1 MKRASSFFPITCFL
15 SLALLGWAMSSNN
28 APEAPSGF
36 DNQTI
41 DPAFVPQDAH
51 AEDQTDFDSVEQAE
65 KDGLGP
71 IYNAQSC
78 RECHQNPTSGGVSQ
92 VTELR
97 VGHLGPGGRFEN
109 PSIPINGGQEVI
121 TGRTLINDRAICPEI
136 QERVPQTETIRTRR
150 LSLNTLGDGF
160 IEAVADETLLSIR
173 KDQCRSTHGK
183 ICGQALRVPVLEAEG
198 QTAVGRFGWKDQH
211 ASLLSFSA
219 DAYLNEM
226 GITNRLLPN
235 EVTLICNPKSVTEPN
250 DQPDPND
257 QTEDI
262 DHFARFMRASKV
274 PPRDEKLAATPEAQR
289 GSKLFERIGCAS
301 CHVTTLTTAKAG
313 TKVNGGQLTVPDALG
328 EKTFHPYSDFLL
340 HDVGTGDGIAIAIVE
355 HYGVPAASVRALYQ
369 SKQPAQSTFAAVDKI
384 MNRSGFSY
392 KAIHDGRNKIRTAPL
407 WGLRTHSRLMHD
419 GDSVRLKDA
428 IARHKGEAQEV
439 TERFRRLTPK
449 ERKDLLSFL
458 NSL

>member
-1 MKRASSFFPITCFL
+1 MKKAATCFGVLCVL
-15 SLALLGWAMSSNN
+15 SLVLLGWAMSSNT
-28 APEAPSGF
+28 AAEAPSGF

-41 DPAFVPQDAH
+41 DPNFVAQDVH
-51 AEDQTDFDSVEQAE
+51 TSDQSHFDSVEEAE

-78 RECHQNPTSGGVSQ
+78 RECHQNPTSGAGSQ

-121 TGRTLINDRAICPEI
+121 TGRSLINDRAICPEI
-136 QERVPQTETIRTRR
+136 QERVPETETIRTRR
-150 LSLNTLGDGF
+150 LSVNTLGDGF
-160 IEAVADETLLSIR
+160 IEAVTDETLLNIR
-173 KDQCRSTHGK
+173 KEQCRSTHGK
-183 ICGQALRVPVLEAEG
+183 ICGQALRVPVLEADG

-226 GITNRLLPN
+226 GITSRLLPN

-257 QTEDI
+257 HLEDI
-262 DHFARFMRASKV
+262 DRFARFIRASKV
-274 PPRDEKLAATPEAQR
+274 PPRDEKLAATEEAKR
-289 GSKLFERIGCAS
+289 GSQLFERIGCAK
-301 CHVTTLTTAKAG
+301 CHMTTLTTAKAG
-313 TKVNGGQLTVPDALG
+313 TKINGGQFTVPDALG

-355 HYGVPAASVRALYQ
+355 HYGVPKESIQSLY
-369 SKQPAQSTFAAVDKI
+369 KARQPAQVSFAAVDKI
-384 MNRSGFSY
+384 MNRTGFSY
-392 KAIHDGRNKIRTAPL
+392 KAVHDGRNKIRTAPL

-419 GDSVRLKDA
+419 GDSVRLGDA
-428 IARHKGEAQEV
+428 ITRHKGEAQEV
-439 TERFRRLTPK
+439 AERFKRLTPK
-449 ERKDLLSFL
+449 QQKDLLSFL

>member
-1 MKRASSFFPITCFL
+1 MKKAPSFFAITCFL
-15 SLALLGWAMSSNN
+15 SLALLGWAMSSNT
-28 APEAPSGF
+28 APDAPSGF

-41 DPAFVPQDAH
+41 DPAFVPQDVH

-71 IYNAQSC
+71 IYNAQAC

-109 PSIPINGGQEVI
+109 PSIPINGGQELI

-183 ICGQALRVPVLEAEG
+183 ICGQALRVPVLEAES

-257 QTEDI
+257 HTEDI
-262 DHFARFMRASKV
+262 DHFARFMRASKA

-289 GSKLFERIGCAS
+289 GSKLFEHIGCAK
-301 CHVTTLTTAKAG
+301 CHMSTLTTAKAG
-313 TKVNGGQLTVPDALG
+313 TRVNGGQFTVPDALG
-328 EKTFHPYSDFLL
+328 EKAFHPYSDFLL

-355 HYGVPAASVRALYQ
+355 HYGAPAASIRALYQ
-369 SKQPAQSTFAAVDKI
+369 SKQPAQTTFAAVDKI

-419 GDSVRLKDA
+419 GDSVRLRDA
-428 IARHKGEAQEV
+428 IVRHKGEAQNV
-439 TERFRRLTPK
+439 TERFRQLTSK
-449 ERKDLLSFL
+449 EQRDLLSFL

>member
-1 MKRASSFFPITCFL
+1 MVRSTTPKPVSGCHQTRLRRESGYCF
-15 SLALLGWAMSSNN
+15 AAGV
-28 APEAPSGF
+28 SG
-36 DNQTI
+36 
-41 DPAFVPQDAH
+41 P
-51 AEDQTDFDSVEQAE
+51 
-65 KDGLGP
+65 GP
-71 IYNAQSC
+71 I
-78 RECHQNPTSGGVSQ
+78 RELSTLS
-92 VTELR
+92 TADKK
-97 VGHLGPGGRFEN
+97 
-109 PSIPINGGQEVI
+109 I

-136 QERVPQTETIRTRR
+136 QERVPQTETIRTKR

-160 IEAVADETLLSIR
+160 IEVVADETLLNIR
-173 KDQCRSTHGK
+173 KDQCRSTQGK

-235 EVTLICNPKSVTEPN
+235 EVTLICNPTSVTELN

-257 QTEDI
+257 HTEDI

-289 GSKLFERIGCAS
+289 GSKLFERIGCAK
-301 CHVTTLTTAKAG
+301 CHVSTLTTAKAG
-313 TKVNGGQLTVPDALG
+313 TKVNGGQFTVPDALG

-340 HDVGTGDGIAIAIVE
+340 HDVGTGDGIAMASLSTT
-355 HYGVPAASVRALYQ
+355 VPAASSGRCTSQ
-369 SKQPAQSTFAAVDKI
+369 SNQRRIPLPPDKI
-384 MNRSGFSY
+384 NRSGFSY
-392 KAIHDGRNKIRTAPL
+392 KALDGRNKIRTAGSGTENALPDDA
-407 WGLRTHSRLMHD
+407 R
-419 GDSVRLKDA
+419 GDSVRLGDA
-428 IARHKGEAQEV
+428 IRRHKSEAEGV

-449 ERKDLLSFL
+449 EHKELFSFL

>member
-1 MKRASSFFPITCFL
+1 MKKAPSFFAITCLL
-15 SLALLGWAMSSNN
+15 SLALLGWAMSSNT
-28 APEAPSGF
+28 APDAPSGF

-41 DPAFVPQDAH
+41 DPAFVPQDVH

-71 IYNAQSC
+71 IYNAQAC

-109 PSIPINGGQEVI
+109 PSVPINGGQELI

-136 QERVPQTETIRTRR
+136 QERVPQAETIRTRR

-173 KDQCRSTHGK
+173 KDQCRSTQGK

-198 QTAVGRFGWKDQH
+198 ETAVGRFGWKDQH

-257 QTEDI
+257 HTEDI
-262 DHFARFMRASKV
+262 DHFARFMRASKA

-289 GSKLFERIGCAS
+289 GSKLFEHIGCAK
-301 CHVTTLTTAKAG
+301 CHVSTLTTAKAG
-313 TKVNGGQLTVPDALG
+313 TKVNGGQFTVPDALG
-328 EKTFHPYSDFLL
+328 EKTFHPFSDFLL

-355 HYGVPAASVRALYQ
+355 HYGVPAESIRALYK
-369 SKQPAQSTFAAVDKI
+369 SKQSAPVSFSEVDKI
-384 MNRSGFSY
+384 MNRNGFSY

-419 GDSVRLKDA
+419 GDSVRIRDA
-428 IARHKGEAQEV
+428 IVRHKGEAQEV
-439 TERFRRLTPK
+439 RERFKRLTPK
-449 ERKDLLSFL
+449 EQKDLLTFL
-458 NSL
+458 SSL

>member
-1 MKRASSFFPITCFL
+1 MKKASSFFPIICFL

-41 DPAFVPQDAH
+41 DPAFVPQDVH
-51 AEDQTDFDSVEQAE
+51 AEDQTDFDSVEHAE

-71 IYNAQSC
+71 IYNAQAC

-97 VGHLGPGGRFEN
+97 VGHSGPGGRFEN

-160 IEAVADETLLSIR
+160 IEAVADETLLNIR

-257 QTEDI
+257 DTEDI

-274 PPRDEKLAATPEAQR
+274 PPRDEKLAATQEAQR
-289 GSKLFERIGCAS
+289 GSKLFERIGCAK
-301 CHVTTLTTAKAG
+301 CHVVTLTTAKAG
-313 TKVNGGQLTVPDALG
+313 TKVNGGQFTVPDALG
-328 EKTFHPYSDFLL
+328 ERTFHPYSDFLL

-355 HYGVPAASVRALYQ
+355 HYGVPATSVRALYQ
-369 SKQPAQSTFAAVDKI
+369 SKQPEQSTFAAVDKI

-419 GDSVRLKDA
+419 GDSVRLRDA
-428 IARHKGEAQEV
+428 IVRHKGEAQEV
-439 TERFRRLTPK
+439 TERFKRLTPK
-449 ERKDLLSFL
+449 EKKDLLSFL

>member
-1 MKRASSFFPITCFL
+1 
-15 SLALLGWAMSSNN
+15 MSSNN

-41 DPAFVPQDAH
+41 DSAFVPQDVH

-71 IYNAQSC
+71 IYNAQAC

-160 IEAVADETLLSIR
+160 IEAVAEETLLNIR

-257 QTEDI
+257 HTEDI

-289 GSKLFERIGCAS
+289 GSKLFERIGCAK
-301 CHVTTLTTAKAG
+301 CHVSTLTTAKAG
-313 TKVNGGQLTVPDALG
+313 TKVNGGQFTVPDALA

-340 HDVGTGDGIAIAIVE
+340 HNVGTGDGIAIAIVE
-355 HYGVPAASVRALYQ
+355 HYGVPAESIRSLYK
-369 SKQPAQSTFAAVDKI
+369 SRQPAQTTFAAVDKI

-419 GDSVRLKDA
+419 GDSVRLRDA
-428 IARHKGEAQEV
+428 IVRHKGEAQEV
-439 TERFRRLTPK
+439 TEGFRRLPPQ
-449 ERKDLLSFL
+449 EQRDLLSFL

>member
-1 MKRASSFFPITCFL
+1 MRWI
-15 SLALLGWAMSSNN
+15 LALLATTLVAIAAGV
-28 APEAPSGF
+28 EAPTGF
-36 DNQTI
+36 DDLSNGVT
-41 DPAFVPQDAH
+41 
-51 AEDQTDFDSVEQAE
+51 DQATHSTNKETFDEVEEAGE
-65 KDGLGP
+65 GLGP
-71 IYNAQSC
+71 IYNAPSC
-78 RECHQNPTSGGVSQ
+78 RECHQNPISGGGSQ

-97 VGHLGPGGRFEN
+97 AGRLVRGRFQN
-109 PSIPINGGQEVI
+109 PAVPINHGQEVI
-121 TGRTLINDRAICPEI
+121 RGRSLINDRAICPNA
-136 QERVPQTETIRTRR
+136 QEHVPKGNPIRALRI
-150 LSLNTLGDGF
+150 SLNLLGDGF
-160 IEAVADETLLSIR
+160 VEAIPDAMLA
-173 KDQCRSTHGK
+173 
-183 ICGQALRVPVLEAEG
+183 ALARANGGIALKVPILEAPG
-198 QTAVGRFGWKDQH
+198 AGAIGRFGWKTQH

-257 QTEDI
+257 HTEHI

-289 GSKLFERIGCAS
+289 GSKLFERIGCAR

-384 MNRSGFSY
+384 MNRSGF
-392 KAIHDGRNKIRTAPL
+392 
-407 WGLRTHSRLMHD
+407 
-419 GDSVRLKDA
+419 
-428 IARHKGEAQEV
+428 
-439 TERFRRLTPK
+439 
-449 ERKDLLSFL
+449 
-458 NSL
+458 

>member
-15 SLALLGWAMSSNN
+15 SLALLGWAVSSNN

-41 DPAFVPQDAH
+41 DPAFVPQDVH
-51 AEDQTDFDSVEQAE
+51 AGDQTDFDSVEQAE

-71 IYNAQSC
+71 IYNAQAC

-109 PSIPINGGQEVI
+109 PSVPINGGQEVI

-160 IEAVADETLLSIR
+160 IEAVTDETLLSIR

-257 QTEDI
+257 HTEDI
-262 DHFARFMRASKV
+262 DHFARFMRASRV

-289 GSKLFERIGCAS
+289 GSKLFERIGCAK
-301 CHVTTLTTAKAG
+301 CHLSTLTTAKAG
-313 TKVNGGQLTVPDALG
+313 TKVNGGQFTVPDALG
-328 EKTFHPYSDFLL
+328 EKTFHPFSDFLL

-355 HYGVPAASVRALYQ
+355 HYGVPAESIRALYK
-369 SKQPAQSTFAAVDKI
+369 SKQSAPVSFSEVDKI
-384 MNRSGFSY
+384 MNRNGFSY

-419 GDSVRLKDA
+419 GDSVRLRDA
-428 IARHKGEAQEV
+428 IVRHKGEAQNV
-439 TERFRRLTPK
+439 TERFRQLTSK
-449 ERKDLLSFL
+449 EQRDLLSFL

>member
-1 MKRASSFFPITCFL
+1 MKKPAAFFPIYCFV

-28 APEAPSGF
+28 TPEAPSGF

-41 DPAFVPQDAH
+41 DPAFVPQDVH
-51 AEDQTDFDSVEQAE
+51 AEDQADFDSVEQAE

-71 IYNAQSC
+71 IYNAQAC

-97 VGHLGPGGRFEN
+97 VGHLGLGGRFEN
-109 PSIPINGGQEVI
+109 PSIPINSEQEVI

-136 QERVPQTETIRTRR
+136 QERVPATETIRTRR

-160 IEAVADETLLSIR
+160 IEAVADETLLRIR
-173 KDQCRSTHGK
+173 KDQCRSTHGE

-289 GSKLFERIGCAS
+289 GSKLFERIGCAK
-301 CHVTTLTTAKAG
+301 CHVSTLTTAKAG
-313 TKVNGGQLTVPDALG
+313 TKVNGGQFTIPDALG

-355 HYGVPAASVRALYQ
+355 HYGVPAEPIRSLYRAR
-369 SKQPAQSTFAAVDKI
+369 QPAQRTFEAVDKI

-392 KAIHDGRNKIRTAPL
+392 KAVHDGRNKIRTAPL

-419 GDSVRLKDA
+419 GNSVRLGDA
-428 IARHKGEAQEV
+428 ISRHKREAQGV
-439 TERFRRLTPK
+439 TGRFKRLTPK
-449 ERKDLLSFL
+449 ERKDLFGFL

>member
-1 MKRASSFFPITCFL
+1 MKRASSFFPVLCFL
-15 SLALLGWAMSSNN
+15 SLALLGWAVSSNN

-41 DPAFVPQDAH
+41 DPAFVPQDVH

-71 IYNAQSC
+71 IYNAQAC

-109 PSIPINGGQEVI
+109 PSVPINGGQEVI

-160 IEAVADETLLSIR
+160 IEAVADETLVSIR

-211 ASLLSFSA
+211 GSLLSFSA

-257 QTEDI
+257 HTEDI

-274 PPRDEKLAATPEAQR
+274 PPRDEKLAATPEARR
-289 GSKLFERIGCAS
+289 GSKLFERIGCAK
-301 CHVTTLTTAKAG
+301 CHLSTLTTAKAG
-313 TKVNGGQLTVPDALG
+313 TKVNGGQFTVPDALG

-355 HYGVPAASVRALYQ
+355 HYGVPAESIRSLYK
-369 SKQPAQSTFAAVDKI
+369 SNQPAQSTFAAVDKI

-419 GDSVRLKDA
+419 GDSVRLRDA
-428 IARHKGEAQEV
+428 IVRHKGEAQDV

-449 ERKDLLSFL
+449 EQKDLLSFL

>member
-1 MKRASSFFPITCFL
+1 MKKASSFFPITCFL
-15 SLALLGWAMSSNN
+15 SLALLGGAVSSNN

-41 DPAFVPQDAH
+41 DPAFVPQDVH
-51 AEDQTDFDSVEQAE
+51 AEDQSDFDSVEQAE

-121 TGRTLINDRAICPEI
+121 MGRTLINDRAICPEI

-160 IEAVADETLLSIR
+160 IEAVADETLVSIR

-198 QTAVGRFGWKDQH
+198 RTAVGRFGWKDQH

-257 QTEDI
+257 HTEDI

-289 GSKLFERIGCAS
+289 GSKLFERIGCAK
-301 CHVTTLTTAKAG
+301 CHLSTLTTAKAG
-313 TKVNGGQLTVPDALG
+313 TKVNGGQFTVPDALG

-355 HYGVPAASVRALYQ
+355 HYGVPAESIRSLYK
-369 SKQPAQSTFAAVDKI
+369 SNQPAQSTFAAVDKL

-419 GDSVRLKDA
+419 GDSVRLRDA
-428 IARHKGEAQEV
+428 IVRHKGEAQDV

-449 ERKDLLSFL
+449 EQKDLLSFL